1 MKKISKVVT
10 ASALLFTLV
19 NPLEVFA
26 EGNVTNISTTS
37 ENKVTQDVVVNAT
50 EVNGE
55 VVFEVTAVKDTYDTV
70 LHATVDGKKFTYNL
84 GNLKKGQVSKVVQAA
99 EGKEATISKENKGP
113 KALPNTSTVRQLVE
127 KEVNYNNN
135 VNGKVIE
142 AKVVYKTYELVE
154 VNDGTSTA
162 PVAKPGES
170 NKPKPPVAT
179 PGDGSNQPQPTPP
192 VATPGEGN
200 KPTTP
205 PEVTPQPQPTPPGDG
220 SNQPQPTPP
229 VATPGDG
236 NNTPKPPVAP
246 PGEGN
251 KPTPPVA
258 TPGDGNNTPKPP
270 VAKPGDGNKPTPPV
284 ATPGDGNNTPKP
296 PVAAPGDGNKPTT
309 PPGVKPQPQPT
320 PPGDG
325 NKPTTPLE
333 VTPQPQ
339 PTPPGDGNTTPKPPV
354 AEPGDGNRPTTP
366 PEVTPQPQP
375 TPPEMTPQPQPTPPG
390 DGSNQPQP
398 APSGDGSN
406 QPKPAPSGV
415 TKINSE
421 VTKADPG
428 NVIVGLKGEFD
439 TPNKDAILAEINR
452 IRKEAVDQGLADRY
466 VPIKW
471 STDLEK
477 TALVRA
483 AEASV
488 TVGQHARLTNK
499 NIWTAYPD
507 RVGSE
512 NLAWNNS
519 GINKAIQQWYGEKA
533 DYIQE
538 KNGVAVT
545 GQTGHYKSLINP
557 NLTYMGIAAFR
568 NSKAPYG
575 GVTAAQALASSG
587 NSESLVGTYGKA
599 VLYTEAT
606 ESKLPEYKQKA
617 DLEQN

>member
-162 PVAKPGES
+162 PVAKPG
-170 NKPKPPVAT
+170 N
-179 PGDGSNQPQPTPP
+179 
-192 VATPGEGN
+192 GN
-200 KPTTP
+200 TTP
-205 PEVTPQPQPTPPGDG
+205 K
-220 SNQPQPTPP
+220 PP

-236 NNTPKPPVAP
+236 NNTPKPPVA
-246 PGEGN
+246 E
-251 KPTPPVA
+251 
-258 TPGDGNNTPKPP
+258 
-270 VAKPGDGNKPTPPV
+270 
-284 ATPGDGNNTPKP
+284 
-296 PVAAPGDGNKPTT
+296 PGDGNKPTT

-325 NKPTTPLE
+325 NNTPKPPVATPGDGNNTPKPPVAAPGDGNKLTTPPG
-333 VTPQPQ
+333 VKPQPQ
-339 PTPPGDGNTTPKPPV
+339 PTPPGDGNNTPKPPV
-354 AEPGDGNRPTTP
+354 ATPGDGNNTPKPPVAALGDGNKPTTP

-375 TPPEMTPQPQPTPPG
+375 TPPGEGDNTPKPPVAEPGDGNKPTTPPEVTPQPTPPG
-390 DGSNQPQP
+390 DGSNQPQ
-398 APSGDGSN
+398 
-406 QPKPAPSGV
+406 PAPSGV

-428 NVIVGLKGEFD
+428 NVIVGLKGEFE

-483 AEASV
+483 AEASI

-533 DYIQE
+533 DFIKK
-538 KNGVAVT
+538 KNGAAVS
-545 GQTGHYKSLINP
+545 GQTGHYKSLIDP
-557 NLTYMGIAAFR
+557 QFTHMGIAAFR

-606 ESKLPEYKQKA
+606 ESKLPEYRQKA

>member
-1 MKKISKVVT
+1 MKKISKVVA

-26 EGNVTNISTTS
+26 EGNITNISTTS

-127 KEVNYNNN
+127 KEVNYNNK

-170 NKPKPPVAT
+170 DKPKPPVAT
-179 PGDGSNQPQPTPP
+179 PGEGNKPTTPP
-192 VATPGEGN
+192 VATPGDGN

-220 SNQPQPTPP
+220 NNTPKPPVAEPGDGNKPTTPPEMTPQPQPTLPGDGNKPTTPPEVTPQPQPTP
-229 VATPGDG
+229 PGDG
-236 NNTPKPPVAP
+236 NNTPKPPVA
-246 PGEGN
+246 E
-251 KPTPPVA
+251 
-258 TPGDGNNTPKPP
+258 
-270 VAKPGDGNKPTPPV
+270 
-284 ATPGDGNNTPKP
+284 
-296 PVAAPGDGNKPTT
+296 PGDGNKPTT

-320 PPGDG
+320 PPGEG
-325 NKPTTPLE
+325 NKPTTPPG
-333 VTPQPQ
+333 VKPQPQ
-339 PTPPGDGNTTPKPPV
+339 PTPPGEGNK
-354 AEPGDGNRPTTP
+354 PTTP
-366 PEVTPQPQP
+366 PGVK
-375 TPPEMTPQPQPTPPG
+375 PQPQPTPPG

-398 APSGDGSN
+398 V
-406 QPKPAPSGV
+406 PSGV

-483 AEASV
+483 AEASI

-533 DYIQE
+533 DFIKK
-538 KNGVAVT
+538 KNGAAVS
-545 GQTGHYKSLINP
+545 GQTGHYKSLIDP
-557 NLTYMGIAAFR
+557 QFTHMGIAAFR

>member
-1 MKKISKVVT
+1 MKKISKVVA

-26 EGNVTNISTTS
+26 EGNITNISTTS

-127 KEVNYNNN
+127 KEVNYNNK

-170 NKPKPPVAT
+170 DKPKPPVAT
-179 PGDGSNQPQPTPP
+179 PGEGNKPTTPP
-192 VATPGEGN
+192 VATPGDGN

-220 SNQPQPTPP
+220 NNTPKPPVAEPGDGNKPTTPPEMTPQPQPTLPGDGNKPTTPPEVTPQPQPTP
-229 VATPGDG
+229 PGDG
-236 NNTPKPPVAP
+236 NNTPKPPVA
-246 PGEGN
+246 E
-251 KPTPPVA
+251 
-258 TPGDGNNTPKPP
+258 
-270 VAKPGDGNKPTPPV
+270 
-284 ATPGDGNNTPKP
+284 
-296 PVAAPGDGNKPTT
+296 PGDGNKPTT

-320 PPGDG
+320 PPGEG
-325 NKPTTPLE
+325 NKPTTP
-333 VTPQPQ
+333 
-339 PTPPGDGNTTPKPPV
+339 PGVK
-354 AEPGDGNRPTTP
+354 
-366 PEVTPQPQP
+366 
-375 TPPEMTPQPQPTPPG
+375 PQPQPTPPG

-398 APSGDGSN
+398 V
-406 QPKPAPSGV
+406 PSGV

-483 AEASV
+483 AEASI

-533 DYIQE
+533 DFIKK
-538 KNGVAVT
+538 KNGAAVS
-545 GQTGHYKSLINP
+545 GQTGHYKSLIDP
-557 NLTYMGIAAFR
+557 QFTHMGIAAFR

>member
-10 ASALLFTLV
+10 AGALLFTLV
-19 NPLEVFA
+19 NPLDVFA

-55 VVFEVTAVKDTYDTV
+55 AVFEVTAVKDTYDTV

-154 VNDGTSTA
+154 VNDGISTA
-162 PVAKPGES
+162 PVAKPG
-170 NKPKPPVAT
+170 NGNTTPKPPVAT
-179 PGDGSNQPQPTPP
+179 PGDGSNQPQP
-192 VATPGEGN
+192 
-200 KPTTP
+200 
-205 PEVTPQPQPTPPGDG
+205 
-220 SNQPQPTPP
+220 
-229 VATPGDG
+229 
-236 NNTPKPPVAP
+236 
-246 PGEGN
+246 
-251 KPTPPVA
+251 
-258 TPGDGNNTPKPP
+258 
-270 VAKPGDGNKPTPPV
+270 
-284 ATPGDGNNTPKP
+284 
-296 PVAAPGDGNKPTT
+296 
-309 PPGVKPQPQPT
+309 
-320 PPGDG
+320 
-325 NKPTTPLE
+325 
-333 VTPQPQ
+333 
-339 PTPPGDGNTTPKPPV
+339 
-354 AEPGDGNRPTTP
+354 
-366 PEVTPQPQP
+366 
-375 TPPEMTPQPQPTPPG
+375 
-390 DGSNQPQP
+390 
-398 APSGDGSN
+398 
-406 QPKPAPSGV
+406 APSGV
-415 TKINSE
+415 MKINSE

-483 AEASV
+483 AEASI

-533 DYIQE
+533 DFIKK
-538 KNGVAVT
+538 KNGAAVS
-545 GQTGHYKSLINP
+545 GQTGHYKSLIDP
-557 NLTYMGIAAFR
+557 QFTHMGIAAFR

-587 NSESLVGTYGKA
+587 NSESLVGIYGKA
-599 VLYTEAT
+599 VLYTEVT

>member
-10 ASALLFTLV
+10 AGALLFTLV

-170 NKPKPPVAT
+170 DKPKPPVA
-179 PGDGSNQPQPTPP
+179 
-192 VATPGEGN
+192 
-200 KPTTP
+200 K
-205 PEVTPQPQPTPPGDG
+205 
-220 SNQPQPTPP
+220 
-229 VATPGDG
+229 PGDG
-236 NNTPKPPVAP
+236 NNTPKPPVAA
-246 PGEGN
+246 PGDGN

-270 VAKPGDGNKPTPPV
+270 VAKPGDGNKPT
-284 ATPGDGNNTPKP
+284 
-296 PVAAPGDGNKPTT
+296 T

-320 PPGDG
+320 PP
-325 NKPTTPLE
+325 
-333 VTPQPQ
+333 
-339 PTPPGDGNTTPKPPV
+339 
-354 AEPGDGNRPTTP
+354 
-366 PEVTPQPQP
+366 
-375 TPPEMTPQPQPTPPG
+375 
-390 DGSNQPQP
+390 
-398 APSGDGSN
+398 GDGSN

-533 DYIQE
+533 DYIKE

-557 NLTYMGIAAFR
+557 NLTHMGIAAFR

>member
-170 NKPKPPVAT
+170 NKPTPPVAT
-179 PGDGSNQPQPTPP
+179 PGDGSNQP
-192 VATPGEGN
+192 
-200 KPTTP
+200 K
-205 PEVTPQPQPTPPGDG
+205 
-220 SNQPQPTPP
+220 PP

-236 NNTPKPPVAP
+236 NTTPKPPVAA

-251 KPTPPVA
+251 KPKPPVA
-258 TPGDGNNTPKPP
+258 TPGDGNTTPKPP
-270 VAKPGDGNKPTPPV
+270 VAEPGDGNKPTTPPGV
-284 ATPGDGNNTPKP
+284 KPQPQPTPPGDGNNTPKP

-325 NKPTTPLE
+325 N
-333 VTPQPQ
+333 
-339 PTPPGDGNTTPKPPV
+339 NTPK
-354 AEPGDGNRPTTP
+354 
-366 PEVTPQPQP
+366 
-375 TPPEMTPQPQPTPPG
+375 PPEMTPQPQRT
-390 DGSNQPQP
+390 
-398 APSGDGSN
+398 
-406 QPKPAPSGV
+406 PSGV

-452 IRKEAVDQGLADRY
+452 IRKEAVDQGLVDRY

-483 AEASV
+483 AEASI
-488 TVGQHARLTNK
+488 TVGQHARFTNK

-606 ESKLPEYKQKA
+606 ESKLPEYRQKA

>member
-170 NKPKPPVAT
+170 NKPTPPVAT
-179 PGDGSNQPQPTPP
+179 PGDGSNQPKPP
-192 VATPGEGN
+192 VATPGDGNTTPKPPVAAPGEGNKPKPPVATPGDGNTTPKPPVAAPGEGN

-205 PEVTPQPQPTPPGDG
+205 PEVTPQPQPK
-220 SNQPQPTPP
+220 PP

-236 NNTPKPPVAP
+236 NTTPKPPVA
-246 PGEGN
+246 E
-251 KPTPPVA
+251 
-258 TPGDGNNTPKPP
+258 
-270 VAKPGDGNKPTPPV
+270 PGDGNKPTTPPGV
-284 ATPGDGNNTPKP
+284 KPQPQPTPPGDGNNTPKP

-325 NKPTTPLE
+325 N
-333 VTPQPQ
+333 
-339 PTPPGDGNTTPKPPV
+339 NTPK
-354 AEPGDGNRPTTP
+354 
-366 PEVTPQPQP
+366 
-375 TPPEMTPQPQPTPPG
+375 PPEMTPQPQPT
-390 DGSNQPQP
+390 
-398 APSGDGSN
+398 
-406 QPKPAPSGV
+406 PSGV

-452 IRKEAVDQGLADRY
+452 IRKEAVDQGLVDRY

-483 AEASV
+483 AEASI

-606 ESKLPEYKQKA
+606 ESKLPEYRQKA

>member
-179 PGDGSNQPQPTPP
+179 PGDGNNTPKPP
-192 VATPGEGN
+192 VAT
-200 KPTTP
+200 
-205 PEVTPQPQPTPPGDG
+205 PGDG

-236 NNTPKPPVAP
+236 DNTPKPPVA
-246 PGEGN
+246 E
-251 KPTPPVA
+251 
-258 TPGDGNNTPKPP
+258 
-270 VAKPGDGNKPTPPV
+270 PGDGNKPTTPPGVKPQPQPTPPGDGSNTPKPPV

-325 NKPTTPLE
+325 
-333 VTPQPQ
+333 
-339 PTPPGDGNTTPKPPV
+339 
-354 AEPGDGNRPTTP
+354 
-366 PEVTPQPQP
+366 
-375 TPPEMTPQPQPTPPG
+375 
-390 DGSNQPQP
+390 
-398 APSGDGSN
+398 SN
-406 QPKPAPSGV
+406 QPKPTPSGV

-483 AEASV
+483 AEASI

-533 DYIQE
+533 DFIKK
-538 KNGVAVT
+538 KNGAAVS
-545 GQTGHYKSLINP
+545 GQTGHYKSLIDP
-557 NLTYMGIAAFR
+557 QFTHMGIAAFR

>member
-162 PVAKPGES
+162 PVAKPG
-170 NKPKPPVAT
+170 N
-179 PGDGSNQPQPTPP
+179 
-192 VATPGEGN
+192 GN
-200 KPTTP
+200 TTP
-205 PEVTPQPQPTPPGDG
+205 
-220 SNQPQPTPP
+220 
-229 VATPGDG
+229 
-236 NNTPKPPVAP
+236 K
-246 PGEGN
+246 
-251 KPTPPVA
+251 
-258 TPGDGNNTPKPP
+258 
-270 VAKPGDGNKPTPPV
+270 PPV

-296 PVAAPGDGNKPTT
+296 PVAAPGDGNKLTT

-325 NKPTTPLE
+325 NKPTTPPG
-333 VTPQPQ
+333 VKPQPQ
-339 PTPPGDGNTTPKPPV
+339 PTPP
-354 AEPGDGNRPTTP
+354 
-366 PEVTPQPQP
+366 
-375 TPPEMTPQPQPTPPG
+375 
-390 DGSNQPQP
+390 
-398 APSGDGSN
+398 GDGSN

-452 IRKEAVDQGLADRY
+452 IRKEAVDQGLADKY

-483 AEASV
+483 AEASI

-499 NIWTAYPD
+499 NIWTVYPD

-533 DYIQE
+533 DFIKK
-538 KNGVAVT
+538 KNGAAVS
-545 GQTGHYKSLINP
+545 GQTGHYKSLIDP
-557 NLTYMGIAAFR
+557 QFTHMGIAAFR

-606 ESKLPEYKQKA
+606 ESKLPEYRQKA

>member
-170 NKPKPPVAT
+170 NKP
-179 PGDGSNQPQPTPP
+179 TPP
-192 VATPGEGN
+192 VA
-200 KPTTP
+200 
-205 PEVTPQPQPTPPGDG
+205 
-220 SNQPQPTPP
+220 
-229 VATPGDG
+229 APGDG

-258 TPGDGNNTPKPP
+258 TPGDGN
-270 VAKPGDGNKPTPPV
+270 KPTP
-284 ATPGDGNNTPKP
+284 PGDGNNTPKP
-296 PVAAPGDGNKPTT
+296 PVAEPGDGNKPTT
-309 PPGVKPQPQPT
+309 PPEVTPQPQPT
-320 PPGDG
+320 PPGDENNTPKPPVAEPGDG
-325 NKPTTPLE
+325 NKPTTPPE

-354 AEPGDGNRPTTP
+354 AEPGDGNKPTTP
-366 PEVTPQPQP
+366 PGVKP
-375 TPPEMTPQPQPTPPG
+375 
-390 DGSNQPQP
+390 QPQP
-398 APSGDGSN
+398 APPGDGSN

-483 AEASV
+483 AEASI

-533 DYIQE
+533 DFIKK
-538 KNGVAVT
+538 KNGAAVS
-545 GQTGHYKSLINP
+545 GQTGHYKSLIDP
-557 NLTYMGIAAFR
+557 QFTHMGIAAFR

>member
-127 KEVNYNNN
+127 KEVNYSNN

-162 PVAKPGES
+162 PVAKSGES
-170 NKPKPPVAT
+170 NKPK
-179 PGDGSNQPQPTPP
+179 
-192 VATPGEGN
+192 
-200 KPTTP
+200 
-205 PEVTPQPQPTPPGDG
+205 
-220 SNQPQPTPP
+220 PP

-236 NNTPKPPVAP
+236 NNTPKPPVAEP
-246 PGEGN
+246 GDGNKPKPPVATPGDGNKPTPPVATPGEGNNTPKPPVAEPGDGNKPTTPPGVKPQPQPTPQGDGNNTPKPPVAEPGDGNNTPKPPVAEPGDGNKPTTPPEATPGDGNNTPKPPVAAPGEGN
-251 KPTPPVA
+251 KPTTPPGVKPQPQPTPPGDGNNTPKPPVA

-270 VAKPGDGNKPTPPV
+270 VAE
-284 ATPGDGNNTPKP
+284 
-296 PVAAPGDGNKPTT
+296 PGDGNKPTT

-325 NKPTTPLE
+325 
-333 VTPQPQ
+333 
-339 PTPPGDGNTTPKPPV
+339 
-354 AEPGDGNRPTTP
+354 
-366 PEVTPQPQP
+366 
-375 TPPEMTPQPQPTPPG
+375 
-390 DGSNQPQP
+390 
-398 APSGDGSN
+398 SN
-406 QPKPAPSGV
+406 QPKPTPSGV

-483 AEASV
+483 AEASI

-533 DYIQE
+533 DFIKK
-538 KNGVAVT
+538 KNGAAVS
-545 GQTGHYKSLINP
+545 GQTGHYKSLIDP
-557 NLTYMGIAAFR
+557 QFTHMGIAAFR

>member
-170 NKPKPPVAT
+170 NKP
-179 PGDGSNQPQPTPP
+179 TPP
-192 VATPGEGN
+192 VA
-200 KPTTP
+200 
-205 PEVTPQPQPTPPGDG
+205 
-220 SNQPQPTPP
+220 
-229 VATPGDG
+229 APGDG

-258 TPGDGNNTPKPP
+258 TPGDGN
-270 VAKPGDGNKPTPPV
+270 KPTP
-284 ATPGDGNNTPKP
+284 PGDGNNTPKP
-296 PVAAPGDGNKPTT
+296 PVAEPGDGNKPKPPVATPGDGNTTPKPPVAAPGEGNKPKPPVATPGDGNTTPKPPVAAPGDGNTTPKPPVAEPGDGNKPTT

-325 NKPTTPLE
+325 NKPTTPPE

-339 PTPPGDGNTTPKPPV
+339 PTPPVATPGDGNTTPKPPV
-354 AEPGDGNRPTTP
+354 AEPGDGNKPTTP

-375 TPPEMTPQPQPTPPG
+375 TPP
-390 DGSNQPQP
+390 
-398 APSGDGSN
+398 GDGSN
-406 QPKPAPSGV
+406 QPKPTPSGV

-452 IRKEAVDQGLADRY
+452 IRKEAVEQGLADRY

-471 STDLEK
+471 STELEK

-533 DYIQE
+533 DFIKK
-538 KNGVAVT
+538 KNGEAVS
-545 GQTGHYKSLINP
+545 GQTGHYKSLIDP
-557 NLTYMGIAAFR
+557 QFTHMGIAAFR

>member
-99 EGKEATISKENKGP
+99 EGKEATISKEKKGP
-113 KALPNTSTVRQLVE
+113 KSLPNTSTVRQLVE

-170 NKPKPPVAT
+170 NKPKPPVA
-179 PGDGSNQPQPTPP
+179 
-192 VATPGEGN
+192 APGEGN

-205 PEVTPQPQPTPPGDG
+205 PEVTPQPQPTPPVATPGDG

-236 NNTPKPPVAP
+236 NNTPKPPVAA

-251 KPTPPVA
+251 KLTTPPGVKPQPQPTPP
-258 TPGDGNNTPKPP
+258 GE
-270 VAKPGDGNKPTPPV
+270 
-284 ATPGDGNNTPKP
+284 GNNTPKP
-296 PVAAPGDGNKPTT
+296 PVAAPGDGNKPMT
-309 PPGVKPQPQPT
+309 PPGVKP
-320 PPGDG
+320 
-325 NKPTTPLE
+325 E
-333 VTPQPQ
+333 
-339 PTPPGDGNTTPKPPV
+339 
-354 AEPGDGNRPTTP
+354 
-366 PEVTPQPQP
+366 
-375 TPPEMTPQPQPTPPG
+375 PQPTPPG

-398 APSGDGSN
+398 V
-406 QPKPAPSGV
+406 PSGV

-452 IRKEAVDQGLADRY
+452 IRKEAVDQGLADKY

-483 AEASV
+483 AEASI

-533 DYIQE
+533 DFIKK
-538 KNGVAVT
+538 KNGAAVS
-545 GQTGHYKSLINP
+545 GQTGHYKSLIDP
-557 NLTYMGIAAFR
+557 QFTHMGIAAFR

-587 NSESLVGTYGKA
+587 NSEPLVGTYGKA

>member
-1 MKKISKVVT
+1 MKKISKVVA
-10 ASALLFTLV
+10 ASAVLFTLA
-19 NPLEVFA
+19 NPLQVFA
-26 EGNVTNISTTS
+26 EGNITNISTTS
-37 ENKVTQDVVVNAT
+37 GNKVTQDVVISAT

-55 VVFEVTAVKDTYDTV
+55 IVFEVTAVKDTYDAI
-70 LHATVDGKKFTYNL
+70 LHATIDGKKYTYNL
-84 GNLKKGQVSKVVQAA
+84 GNLKKGQVSKVVQVA

-127 KEVNYNNN
+127 KEINYNNN
-135 VNGKVIE
+135 INGKVVE
-142 AKVVYKTYELVE
+142 ASLVYKVYELVE
-154 VNDGTSTA
+154 VNEGNSTV
-162 PVAKPGES
+162 PVATPGEGD
-170 NKPKPPVAT
+170 KPKPPVAE
-179 PGDGSNQPQPTPP
+179 PGD
-192 VATPGEGN
+192 GN

-220 SNQPQPTPP
+220 SNQPQ
-229 VATPGDG
+229 
-236 NNTPKPPVAP
+236 
-246 PGEGN
+246 
-251 KPTPPVA
+251 
-258 TPGDGNNTPKPP
+258 
-270 VAKPGDGNKPTPPV
+270 
-284 ATPGDGNNTPKP
+284 
-296 PVAAPGDGNKPTT
+296 
-309 PPGVKPQPQPT
+309 
-320 PPGDG
+320 
-325 NKPTTPLE
+325 
-333 VTPQPQ
+333 
-339 PTPPGDGNTTPKPPV
+339 
-354 AEPGDGNRPTTP
+354 
-366 PEVTPQPQP
+366 
-375 TPPEMTPQPQPTPPG
+375 
-390 DGSNQPQP
+390 
-398 APSGDGSN
+398 
-406 QPKPAPSGV
+406 PAPSGV

-452 IRKEAVDQGLADRY
+452 IRKEAVDQGLADKY

-533 DYIQE
+533 DFIKK
-538 KNGVAVT
+538 KNGEAVS
-545 GQTGHYKSLINP
+545 GQTGHYKSLIDP

-617 DLEQN
+617 DLEQK

>member
-84 GNLKKGQVSKVVQAA
+84 GNLKKGQVSKVVQTA

-170 NKPKPPVAT
+170 NKP
-179 PGDGSNQPQPTPP
+179 TPP
-192 VATPGEGN
+192 VA
-200 KPTTP
+200 
-205 PEVTPQPQPTPPGDG
+205 
-220 SNQPQPTPP
+220 
-229 VATPGDG
+229 APGDG

-258 TPGDGNNTPKPP
+258 TPGDGN
-270 VAKPGDGNKPTPPV
+270 KPTP
-284 ATPGDGNNTPKP
+284 PGDGNNTPKP
-296 PVAAPGDGNKPTT
+296 PVAEPGDGNKPTTPPEVTPQPQPTPPGDGNNTPKPPVAEPGDGNKPTTPPEVTPQPQPTPPGDGNKPTT

-325 NKPTTPLE
+325 SNAPKQPVAEPGDGNKPTTPPE

-339 PTPPGDGNTTPKPPV
+339 PAPPGDGNNTPKPPV
-354 AEPGDGNRPTTP
+354 AEPGDGNKPTTP

-375 TPPEMTPQPQPTPPG
+375 TPP
-390 DGSNQPQP
+390 
-398 APSGDGSN
+398 GDGSN
-406 QPKPAPSGV
+406 QPKPTPSGV

-471 STDLEK
+471 STELEK

-533 DYIQE
+533 DFIKK
-538 KNGVAVT
+538 KNGAAVS
-545 GQTGHYKSLINP
+545 GQTGHYKSLIDP
-557 NLTYMGIAAFR
+557 QFTHMGIAAFR

>member
-1 MKKISKVVT
+1 M
-10 ASALLFTLV
+10 
-19 NPLEVFA
+19 
-26 EGNVTNISTTS
+26 
-37 ENKVTQDVVVNAT
+37 
-50 EVNGE
+50 
-55 VVFEVTAVKDTYDTV
+55 
-70 LHATVDGKKFTYNL
+70 
-84 GNLKKGQVSKVVQAA
+84 
-99 EGKEATISKENKGP
+99 
-113 KALPNTSTVRQLVE
+113 
-127 KEVNYNNN
+127 
-135 VNGKVIE
+135 
-142 AKVVYKTYELVE
+142 
-154 VNDGTSTA
+154 
-162 PVAKPGES
+162 
-170 NKPKPPVAT
+170 
-179 PGDGSNQPQPTPP
+179 
-192 VATPGEGN
+192 
-200 KPTTP
+200 
-205 PEVTPQPQPTPPGDG
+205 TPQPQPTPSGDG
-220 SNQPQPTPP
+220 NNTPKPP

-236 NNTPKPPVAP
+236 NNTPKPPVA
-246 PGEGN
+246 E
-251 KPTPPVA
+251 
-258 TPGDGNNTPKPP
+258 
-270 VAKPGDGNKPTPPV
+270 
-284 ATPGDGNNTPKP
+284 
-296 PVAAPGDGNKPTT
+296 PGDGNKPTT

-320 PPGDG
+320 PP
-325 NKPTTPLE
+325 
-333 VTPQPQ
+333 
-339 PTPPGDGNTTPKPPV
+339 
-354 AEPGDGNRPTTP
+354 
-366 PEVTPQPQP
+366 
-375 TPPEMTPQPQPTPPG
+375 
-390 DGSNQPQP
+390 
-398 APSGDGSN
+398 GDGSN

-428 NVIVGLKGEFD
+428 NVIVGLKGEFE

-452 IRKEAVDQGLADRY
+452 IRKEAVDQGLADKY

-483 AEASV
+483 AEASI

-533 DYIQE
+533 DFIKK
-538 KNGVAVT
+538 KNGAAVS
-545 GQTGHYKSLINP
+545 GQTGHYKSLIDP
-557 NLTYMGIAAFR
+557 QFTHMGIAAFR

>member
-84 GNLKKGQVSKVVQAA
+84 GNLKKGQVSKVVQTA

-162 PVAKPGES
+162 PVAKPG
-170 NKPKPPVAT
+170 NGNTTPKPPVAK
-179 PGDGSNQPQPTPP
+179 PGDGNNTPKPPVAAPGDGNNTPKPPVAHPGEGNKRTPP
-192 VATPGEGN
+192 VAAPGEGN

-205 PEVTPQPQPTPPGDG
+205 PEVTPQPQPTPP
-220 SNQPQPTPP
+220 
-229 VATPGDG
+229 VATPGNG
-236 NNTPKPPVAP
+236 NNTPKPPVAE
-246 PGEGN
+246 PGE
-251 KPTPPVA
+251 
-258 TPGDGNNTPKPP
+258 
-270 VAKPGDGNKPTPPV
+270 
-284 ATPGDGNNTPKP
+284 
-296 PVAAPGDGNKPTT
+296 GNKPTT
-309 PPGVKPQPQPT
+309 PPGVKPQ
-320 PPGDG
+320 
-325 NKPTTPLE
+325 
-333 VTPQPQ
+333 
-339 PTPPGDGNTTPKPPV
+339 
-354 AEPGDGNRPTTP
+354 
-366 PEVTPQPQP
+366 
-375 TPPEMTPQPQPTPPG
+375 
-390 DGSNQPQP
+390 
-398 APSGDGSN
+398 
-406 QPKPAPSGV
+406 PAPSGV

-452 IRKEAVDQGLADRY
+452 IRKEAVDQGLVDRY

-483 AEASV
+483 AEASI

-538 KNGVAVT
+538 KNGAAVS
-545 GQTGHYKSLINP
+545 GQTGHYKSLIDP
-557 NLTYMGIAAFR
+557 QFTHMGIAAFR

-606 ESKLPEYKQKA
+606 ESKLPEYRQKA

>member
-162 PVAKPGES
+162 PVAKPGEG
-170 NKPKPPVAT
+170 NKPK
-179 PGDGSNQPQPTPP
+179 
-192 VATPGEGN
+192 
-200 KPTTP
+200 
-205 PEVTPQPQPTPPGDG
+205 
-220 SNQPQPTPP
+220 PP

-236 NNTPKPPVAP
+236 NNTPKPPVA
-246 PGEGN
+246 E
-251 KPTPPVA
+251 
-258 TPGDGNNTPKPP
+258 
-270 VAKPGDGNKPTPPV
+270 
-284 ATPGDGNNTPKP
+284 
-296 PVAAPGDGNKPTT
+296 PGDGNKPTT

-325 NKPTTPLE
+325 NNTPKPPVATPGDGNNTPKPPVAAPGDGNKLTTPPE

-339 PTPPGDGNTTPKPPV
+339 PAPPGDGNNTPKPPV
-354 AEPGDGNRPTTP
+354 AEPGDGNKPTTP

-375 TPPEMTPQPQPTPPG
+375 TPPG
-390 DGSNQPQP
+390 DGSNKPQP
-398 APSGDGSN
+398 T
-406 QPKPAPSGV
+406 PSGV

-428 NVIVGLKGEFD
+428 NVIVGLKGEFE

-452 IRKEAVDQGLADRY
+452 IRKEAVDQGLADKY

-471 STDLEK
+471 STELEK

-483 AEASV
+483 AEASI

-499 NIWTAYPD
+499 EIWTAFPN
-507 RVGSE
+507 GSGAE
-512 NLAWNNS
+512 NLAWNNR
-519 GINKAIQQWYGEKA
+519 GIGLAIQQWYREKA
-533 DYIQE
+533 DFIKK
-538 KNGVAVT
+538 KNGAAVS
-545 GQTGHYKSLINP
+545 GKTGHYKSLIDP

>member
-10 ASALLFTLV
+10 AGALLFTLV
-19 NPLEVFA
+19 NPLDVFA

-55 VVFEVTAVKDTYDTV
+55 AVFEVTAVKDTYDTV

-99 EGKEATISKENKGP
+99 EGKEATISKENKEP

-162 PVAKPGES
+162 PVAKPG
-170 NKPKPPVAT
+170 NGNTTPKPPVAT
-179 PGDGSNQPQPTPP
+179 PGDGNTTPKPPVAEPGESNKPTTPPGVKPQPQPQPTPP
-192 VATPGEGN
+192 GDGNNTPKPPVATPGDGNTTPKPPVAAPGEGN

-205 PEVTPQPQPTPPGDG
+205 PEVTPQPQPTPP
-220 SNQPQPTPP
+220 
-229 VATPGDG
+229 VAT
-236 NNTPKPPVAP
+236 
-246 PGEGN
+246 
-251 KPTPPVA
+251 
-258 TPGDGNNTPKPP
+258 
-270 VAKPGDGNKPTPPV
+270 
-284 ATPGDGNNTPKP
+284 
-296 PVAAPGDGNKPTT
+296 
-309 PPGVKPQPQPT
+309 
-320 PPGDG
+320 
-325 NKPTTPLE
+325 
-333 VTPQPQ
+333 
-339 PTPPGDGNTTPKPPV
+339 
-354 AEPGDGNRPTTP
+354 
-366 PEVTPQPQP
+366 
-375 TPPEMTPQPQPTPPG
+375 PG

-398 APSGDGSN
+398 APSG
-406 QPKPAPSGV
+406 V
-415 TKINSE
+415 MKINSE

-483 AEASV
+483 AEASI

-533 DYIQE
+533 DFIKK
-538 KNGVAVT
+538 KNGAAVS
-545 GQTGHYKSLINP
+545 GQTGHYKSLIDP
-557 NLTYMGIAAFR
+557 QFTHMGIAAFR

-587 NSESLVGTYGKA
+587 NSESLVGIYGKA
-599 VLYTEAT
+599 VLYTEVT

>member
-170 NKPKPPVAT
+170 DKPKPPVAE
-179 PGDGSNQPQPTPP
+179 PGD
-192 VATPGEGN
+192 GN

-220 SNQPQPTPP
+220 
-229 VATPGDG
+229 
-236 NNTPKPPVAP
+236 NNTPKPPVA
-246 PGEGN
+246 E
-251 KPTPPVA
+251 
-258 TPGDGNNTPKPP
+258 
-270 VAKPGDGNKPTPPV
+270 
-284 ATPGDGNNTPKP
+284 
-296 PVAAPGDGNKPTT
+296 PGDGNKPTT

-320 PPGDG
+320 PSVATPGDG
-325 NKPTTPLE
+325 NKPTTPPE

-339 PTPPGDGNTTPKPPV
+339 PTPPGDESNQAQPAPPVATPGDGNKPTTPPEVTHQPQPTPPRDGNTTPKPPV
-354 AEPGDGNRPTTP
+354 AEPGDGNKPTTP
-366 PEVTPQPQP
+366 PGEKPQPQP
-375 TPPEMTPQPQPTPPG
+375 TPP
-390 DGSNQPQP
+390 
-398 APSGDGSN
+398 GDGSN

-452 IRKEAVDQGLADRY
+452 IRKEAVDQGLADKY

-483 AEASV
+483 AEASI

-533 DYIQE
+533 DFIKK
-538 KNGVAVT
+538 KNGAAVS
-545 GQTGHYKSLINP
+545 GQTGHYKSLIDP
-557 NLTYMGIAAFR
+557 QFTHMGIAAFR

>member
-84 GNLKKGQVSKVVQAA
+84 GNLKKGQVSKVVQTA

-162 PVAKPGES
+162 PVAKPG
-170 NKPKPPVAT
+170 NGNTTPKPPVAK
-179 PGDGSNQPQPTPP
+179 PGDGNNTPKPPVAAPGDGNNTPKPPVAHPGEGNKRTPP
-192 VATPGEGN
+192 VAAPGEGN

-205 PEVTPQPQPTPPGDG
+205 PEVTPQPQPTPP
-220 SNQPQPTPP
+220 
-229 VATPGDG
+229 VATPGNG
-236 NNTPKPPVAP
+236 NNTPKPPVAE

-251 KPTPPVA
+251 KPTTPPGVKPQPQP
-258 TPGDGNNTPKPP
+258 TPPGDGNTT
-270 VAKPGDGNKPTPPV
+270 PTPPV

-296 PVAAPGDGNKPTT
+296 PVAAPGEGNKPTT
-309 PPGVKPQPQPT
+309 PPGVKPQ
-320 PPGDG
+320 
-325 NKPTTPLE
+325 
-333 VTPQPQ
+333 
-339 PTPPGDGNTTPKPPV
+339 
-354 AEPGDGNRPTTP
+354 
-366 PEVTPQPQP
+366 
-375 TPPEMTPQPQPTPPG
+375 
-390 DGSNQPQP
+390 
-398 APSGDGSN
+398 
-406 QPKPAPSGV
+406 PAPSGV

-452 IRKEAVDQGLADRY
+452 IRKEAVDQGLVDRY

-483 AEASV
+483 AEASI

-538 KNGVAVT
+538 KNGAAVS
-545 GQTGHYKSLINP
+545 GQTGHYKSLIDP
-557 NLTYMGIAAFR
+557 QFTHMGIAAFR

-606 ESKLPEYKQKA
+606 ESKLPEYRQKA

>member
-127 KEVNYNNN
+127 KEVNYSNN

-162 PVAKPGES
+162 PVAKSGES
-170 NKPKPPVAT
+170 NKPK
-179 PGDGSNQPQPTPP
+179 
-192 VATPGEGN
+192 
-200 KPTTP
+200 
-205 PEVTPQPQPTPPGDG
+205 
-220 SNQPQPTPP
+220 PP

-236 NNTPKPPVAP
+236 NNTPKPPVA
-246 PGEGN
+246 E
-251 KPTPPVA
+251 
-258 TPGDGNNTPKPP
+258 
-270 VAKPGDGNKPTPPV
+270 
-284 ATPGDGNNTPKP
+284 
-296 PVAAPGDGNKPTT
+296 PGDGNKPTT

-325 NKPTTPLE
+325 
-333 VTPQPQ
+333 
-339 PTPPGDGNTTPKPPV
+339 
-354 AEPGDGNRPTTP
+354 
-366 PEVTPQPQP
+366 
-375 TPPEMTPQPQPTPPG
+375 
-390 DGSNQPQP
+390 
-398 APSGDGSN
+398 SN
-406 QPKPAPSGV
+406 QPKPTPSGV

-483 AEASV
+483 AEASI

-533 DYIQE
+533 DFIKK
-538 KNGVAVT
+538 KNGAAVS
-545 GQTGHYKSLINP
+545 GQTGHYKSLIDP
-557 NLTYMGIAAFR
+557 QFTHMGIAAFR

>member
-170 NKPKPPVAT
+170 NKPKPPVAAPGEGNNT
-179 PGDGSNQPQPTPP
+179 PKPP
-192 VATPGEGN
+192 VAAPGEGN

-205 PEVTPQPQPTPPGDG
+205 PGVKPQPQPTPPGDGNNTPKPPVAEPGDGNKPTTPLEVTPQPQPTPPGDGSNAPKPPVATPGDGNNTPKPPVAEPGDGNKPTTPPGVKPQPQPTPPGDG

-236 NNTPKPPVAP
+236 NNTPKPPV
-246 PGEGN
+246 
-251 KPTPPVA
+251 VD
-258 TPGDGNNTPKPP
+258 PGDGNNTPKPP
-270 VAKPGDGNKPTPPV
+270 VAEPGDGNKPT
-284 ATPGDGNNTPKP
+284 
-296 PVAAPGDGNKPTT
+296 
-309 PPGVKPQPQPT
+309 
-320 PPGDG
+320 
-325 NKPTTPLE
+325 
-333 VTPQPQ
+333 
-339 PTPPGDGNTTPKPPV
+339 
-354 AEPGDGNRPTTP
+354 
-366 PEVTPQPQP
+366 

-390 DGSNQPQP
+390 DGSNQP
-398 APSGDGSN
+398 
-406 QPKPAPSGV
+406 KPTPSGV

-452 IRKEAVDQGLADRY
+452 IRKEAVDQGLADKY

-483 AEASV
+483 AEASI

-533 DYIQE
+533 DFIKK
-538 KNGVAVT
+538 KNGAAVS
-545 GQTGHYKSLINP
+545 GQTGHYKSLIDP
-557 NLTYMGIAAFR
+557 QFTHMGIAAFR